1 MKTINGDTPL
11 RVLVIEDE
19 AGIRRML
26 RFSLRQ
32 AGFQISEAGTGS
44 EGLHILRSEAV
55 DAVVLD
61 LGLPNDEGSAVLAWL
76 NERGERKAAK
86 PVWIVISALDRKEAA
101 RRYGRL
107 GSNFLSKPFDPWHL
121 VSILE
126 ELLSPKDEV

>member
-44 EGLHILRSEAV
+44 EGLRILESEAV

-76 NERGERKAAK
+76 NEREERKAAK

-121 VSILE
+121 VSVLE
-126 ELLSPKDEV
+126 ELPAPKNEV